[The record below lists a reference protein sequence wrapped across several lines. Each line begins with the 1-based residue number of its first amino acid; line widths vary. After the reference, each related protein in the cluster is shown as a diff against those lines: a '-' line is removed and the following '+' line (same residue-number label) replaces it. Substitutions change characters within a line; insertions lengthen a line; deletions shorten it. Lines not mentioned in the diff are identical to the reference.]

1 MSTRWSCHHSDCR
14 EFVCLLHKCCNF
26 GENVIL
32 GLGSEGNFMWM
43 GGGIK
48 GKTPLGKCADVC
60 MPARKGE
67 EPALVNPAITGA
79 I

>member
-1 MSTRWSCHHSDCR
+1 M
-14 EFVCLLHKCCNF
+14 ENLFVCLLPKWCNF

-32 GLGSEGNFMWM
+32 GLGSEGNFMWI

-60 MPARKGE
+60 VSARKGE
-67 EPALVNPAITGA
+67 EPALVNSAVTGA